1 MQKLIH
7 GASKKL
13 QWKQVLYVNLS
24 IQTCNQTFT

>member
-13 QWKQVLYVNLS
+13 RWKQVLHVNLS
-24 IQTCNQTFT
+24 IQTCNKTLT